1 MTGVATAAIVVLI
14 IGLTMAALI
23 LRAQRDHIR
32 QSDRKTNEALL
43 ESLTA
48 QARAT
53 RVSRQLGQRFDSLD
67 ALAGAA
73 RLTHE
78 LGLPT
83 ERIDRLRDQ
92 AIASLALPD
101 MKAIGRV
108 IEKPADTFA
117 FCFDHAMNRYA
128 LRLQSGMILVR
139 RVDGSQEVARFKA
152 RGDRDIFVFTFS
164 PDGRYLA
171 TNHFPGHALTVWDVD
186 RDTTAFEEPEP
197 VAATPAVFSP
207 DSRQIALCH
216 RDGELVIYD
225 IETKGRRRIRSGL
238 GNVVTM
244 AFRADAR
251 QIALTTRESRPRCQ
265 VLMVETGEVVLTI
278 PLEAVSNVAWSPD
291 GATLA
296 TAGSHEK
303 FDLWDVPSGIHKAR
317 LEGSH
322 NGGLHSAFHPSSTL
336 LASNGWE
343 GRLRLW
349 DAILGRPIV
358 SVAGDMSLEP
368 IFSHDGQIVV
378 GSEEGLTRYYVDPAL
393 EYKALVHVSS
403 QRMQYYRPSIRRDNR
418 LLAVGSDNGVV
429 LWDLARGTE
438 CAFLP
443 IGDCWH
449 VMFDANG
456 DLLTSASAGL
466 WRWPIRPDVD
476 RDDLRIGPPSVLPFS
491 KSGGQFHEDQSGRII
506 AVAKRTHAE
515 VLNSGRTTLVGL
527 PDEMLND
534 CRYVA
539 VSPDGE
545 WLATG
550 SHHYGA
556 HIWRV
561 RGAKK
566 VAELGVTRGGWIDFS
581 PDGKWL
587 VTGYPPS
594 KLWSTG
600 TWTLARELGGTALCF
615 SPDSR
620 LVVVV
625 DASRIIRLV
634 ETASGRVIARFERP
648 EPSNLLFATFSPD
661 GTRLVLVPE
670 NIQAVYVWDVR
681 AIRQRL
687 AAMGLDWD
695 APPLPDDDPASPA
708 VARLPRFT
716 VDLGLPGGAVD
727 RPTEYPT
734 LVPEQTITRSGINP
748 NDEMAGDHRDS
759 ASNQTEGI
767 PDVIEA
773 LEVAFRRRPDDALVR
788 SSLAAYC
795 NNTARRLLDGRGG
808 ERQAERALALARRAV
823 ELLPLNTGTRTTL
836 GLTLCRARRYAEAV
850 VILERE
856 PAASRNEYEAIKL
869 FFLAMAQHHLGRRHQ
884 ARDCL
889 DRAVQFMKGANGL
902 PPYLSIEIAAFRA
915 EAEAVLAGPGGEL
928 PDDVFAAP
936 VARPPTMP

>member
-1 MTGVATAAIVVLI
+1 M
-14 IGLTMAALI
+14 
-23 LRAQRDHIR
+23 
-32 QSDRKTNEALL
+32 
-43 ESLTA
+43 
-48 QARAT
+48 
-53 RVSRQLGQRFDSLD
+53 
-67 ALAGAA
+67 
-73 RLTHE
+73 
-78 LGLPT
+78 
-83 ERIDRLRDQ
+83 
-92 AIASLALPD
+92 
-101 MKAIGRV
+101 
-108 IEKPADTFA
+108 
-117 FCFDHAMNRYA
+117 
-128 LRLQSGMILVR
+128 
-139 RVDGSQEVARFKA
+139 
-152 RGDRDIFVFTFS
+152 
-164 PDGRYLA
+164 
-171 TNHFPGHALTVWDVD
+171 
-186 RDTTAFEEPEP
+186 
-197 VAATPAVFSP
+197 
-207 DSRQIALCH
+207 
-216 RDGELVIYD
+216 IYD
-225 IETKGRRRIRSGL
+225 IDTKRRRRIRSGL
-238 GNVVTM
+238 ADAVKM

-251 QIALTTRESRPRCQ
+251 QIALTTPERQPKCH
-265 VLMVETGEVVLTI
+265 VLQVETGEIVLTI
-278 PLEAVSNVAWSPD
+278 PLETVSNVAWSPD

-296 TAGSHEK
+296 TAGTHEK
-303 FDLWDVPSGIHKAR
+303 FDLWDAPSGIHRAR
-317 LEGSH
+317 LVGSH
-322 NGGLHSAFHPSSTL
+322 NGGLHATFHPAGTL

-349 DAILGRPIV
+349 DAVLGRPVV
-358 SVAGDMSLEP
+358 SVAGDNTIEP
-368 IFSHDGQIVV
+368 MFSQDGQIVV
-378 GSEEGLTRYYVDPAL
+378 GSEGGLTRYHVEPAL

-403 QRMQYYRPSIRRDNR
+403 ERMQYYRPSIRRDNR

-429 LWDLARGTE
+429 LWDLVQGTE

-443 IGDCWH
+443 IGDSWH

-466 WRWPIRPDVD
+466 WRWPIQPDVD
-476 RDDLRIGPPSVLPFS
+476 RGELRIGPPIVLPFS
-491 KSGGQFHEDQSGRII
+491 KSSGQFHEDRTGRII

-566 VAELGVTRGGWIDFS
+566 IAELRVNRGGWIDFS

-587 VTGYPPS
+587 VTGHPPS

-600 TWTLARELGGTALCF
+600 TWALARELGGTALCF

-620 LVVVV
+620 LVVVM

-634 ETASGRVIARFERP
+634 EAESGRVIARFERP
-648 EPSNLLFATFSPD
+648 DPSNILFATFSPD
-661 GTRLVLVPE
+661 GSRLVLVPDD
-670 NIQAVYVWDVR
+670 IPAVYVWDVR

-687 AAMGLDWD
+687 GAMGLDWD
-695 APPLPDDDPASPA
+695 APPLPDDDPAAPA
-708 VARLPRFT
+708 VAPLPRFS

-727 RPTEYPT
+727 RPTESPT
-734 LVPEQTITRSGINP
+734 MVPERTTARSGINP
-748 NDEMAGDHRDS
+748 NHDTAGEHHAS

-767 PDVIEA
+767 PDLKEA
-773 LEVAFRRRPDDALVR
+773 LEVLFRRRPDDTLVR
-788 SSLAAYC
+788 STLAAYC

-808 ERQAERALALARRAV
+808 SRQAERALALARRAV
-823 ELLPLNTGTRTTL
+823 ELLPSNTGTRTTL

-850 VILERE
+850 VILERQ
-856 PAASRNEYEAIKL
+856 PAASRDEYEAVKF
-869 FFLAMAQHHLGRRHQ
+869 FFLAMAQHHLGRRDQ

-889 DRAVQFMKGANGL
+889 DRAVRCMEGAKGL
-902 PPYLSIEIAAFRA
+902 PADSSKRLAAFRA
-915 EAEAVLAGPGGEL
+915 EAVAVLAGPEGEL